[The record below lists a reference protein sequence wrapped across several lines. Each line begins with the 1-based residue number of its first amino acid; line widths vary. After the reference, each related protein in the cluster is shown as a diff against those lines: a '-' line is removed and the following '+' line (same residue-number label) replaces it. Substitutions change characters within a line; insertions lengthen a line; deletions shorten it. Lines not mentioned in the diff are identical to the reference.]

1 MSKRKQTDSSSK
13 RNDLTLEQ
21 KVEVLTEVEKKT
33 SYRTVSERFHI
44 AIGTVTKI
52 KNSKE
57 QIENEAQNAS
67 NLQLKRP
74 RRTEKYDAVN
84 NCALEF
90 FRRWLAINIPV
101 TGVMLQEKPKF
112 FADSRRILR
121 NPRLR

>member
-44 AIGTVTKI
+44 AIGTVSKI

-57 QIENEAQNAS
+57 QIENEIS
-67 NLQLKRP
+67 DFLKLKRSKM
-74 RRTEKYDAVN
+74 TQLT
-84 NCALEF
+84 LESF
-90 FRRWLAINIPV
+90 LV
-101 TGVMLQEKPKF
+101 K
-112 FADSRRILR
+112 
-121 NPRLR
+121 